1 MRHPPPVFHD
11 RRVGKQQT
19 DGRLAEAEPID
30 EQGQDSPFEGGE
42 QFGELRPHVRR
53 ADFRK
58 DAHPVVRRLV
68 VAVLNPAIVPAQK
81 AGGAVF

>member
-1 MRHPPPVFHD
+1 MRHLPPVFRD
-11 RRVGKQQT
+11 RRVGKKQT
-19 DGRLAEAEPID
+19 DGRLAETEPID
-30 EQGQDSPFEGGE
+30 EQGEDSPFERGE
-42 QFGELRPHVRR
+42 PLGELRPHIGR

-81 AGGAVF
+81 ADGAVF